1 MKHHRSAIILASSS
15 LIFQIGDN
23 NRLNYNLFCYAFTSI
38 TPRKPLDS
46 SKERSRQFSPLLPN
60 SFERG
65 EGHCFEYVASSSTN
79 DKPTKPLQN
88 QKRPE
93 KQKQLSPPKIQL
105 NSRQKSIS
113 RGRDPIISLNMNLD
127 YLAKSNQKNAAFR
140 AEELLLRIEALH
152 EDGYYEKSPDVCSY
166 NCVINAF
173 CLDSSEYGYDGSG
186 MRGELAMSTV
196 RGYNSKVNE
205 GTLEEDATYDKVL
218 SGGTTYNAERLI
230 RRMIQK
236 GLMPNEITYN
246 TLLRCISKDM
256 DLIER
261 GNFQM
266 KNRNVKNKI
275 KTKNKPSSSVSTRT
289 AQTYQEILIHKAE
302 TILSKME
309 DLKIANTITYNTMI
323 SILSKRQQPT
333 SRSKNNRQDK
343 NIENNNHNQVEEPV
357 RQAEACFH
365 RMLSLYTT
373 TSDER
378 IQPDTCSFNSLIGA
392 YAKIG
397 ASVPGAKDRAIRA
410 EELLRQ
416 MEDLY
421 RENPEGNEK
430 VKPDV
435 ISYSSV
441 VSAYAKASRWGEEEC
456 ALKAFEILKRMEELY
471 EGGEDNVKPNKRTY
485 TAVINAFARTG
496 QPESAEMILSN
507 MKRSYDLSGDM
518 SLKPDTIC
526 FTSIIDAY
534 AKKGGEEA
542 AERAEDL
549 LHEME
554 NLYNMGDKDV
564 KPNTRTYSAVITALG
579 KSGLPRAAEKAEQIL
594 DEMVYISSYGSK
606 DLAPNTILYNAVIDA
621 YARSPSI
628 GKCNR
633 AELLLERMIE
643 ESDNGNTAI
652 RPDTITFNTVINAAA
667 RSSIGDHDDRK
678 EAYLIGL
685 NAFKSLHR
693 SDYCQPSSI
702 TYILFLRVLENLM
715 ESEETRDYM
724 AGRVFEL
731 CQKHNLVNEAVLSQL
746 KKTCSHDVFRSLVSS
761 KSTD

>member
-1 MKHHRSAIILASSS
+1 M
-15 LIFQIGDN
+15 
-23 NRLNYNLFCYAFTSI
+23 
-38 TPRKPLDS
+38 
-46 SKERSRQFSPLLPN
+46 
-60 SFERG
+60 
-65 EGHCFEYVASSSTN
+65 
-79 DKPTKPLQN
+79 
-88 QKRPE
+88 
-93 KQKQLSPPKIQL
+93 
-105 NSRQKSIS
+105 
-113 RGRDPIISLNMNLD
+113 
-127 YLAKSNQKNAAFR
+127 
-140 AEELLLRIEALH
+140 
-152 EDGYYEKSPDVCSY
+152 
-166 NCVINAF
+166 
-173 CLDSSEYGYDGSG
+173 
-186 MRGELAMSTV
+186 
-196 RGYNSKVNE
+196 
-205 GTLEEDATYDKVL
+205 
-218 SGGTTYNAERLI
+218 
-230 RRMIQK
+230 
-236 GLMPNEITYN
+236 
-246 TLLRCISKDM
+246 
-256 DLIER
+256 
-261 GNFQM
+261 
-266 KNRNVKNKI
+266 
-275 KTKNKPSSSVSTRT
+275 
-289 AQTYQEILIHKAE
+289 
-302 TILSKME
+302 
-309 DLKIANTITYNTMI
+309 
-323 SILSKRQQPT
+323 
-333 SRSKNNRQDK
+333 
-343 NIENNNHNQVEEPV
+343 
-357 RQAEACFH
+357 
-365 RMLSLYTT
+365 
-373 TSDER
+373 
-378 IQPDTCSFNSLIGA
+378 
-392 YAKIG
+392 
-397 ASVPGAKDRAIRA
+397 
-410 EELLRQ
+410 
-416 MEDLY
+416 
-421 RENPEGNEK
+421 
-430 VKPDV
+430 
-435 ISYSSV
+435 
-441 VSAYAKASRWGEEEC
+441 
-456 ALKAFEILKRMEELY
+456 
-471 EGGEDNVKPNKRTY
+471 
-485 TAVINAFARTG
+485 
-496 QPESAEMILSN
+496 
-507 MKRSYDLSGDM
+507 
-518 SLKPDTIC
+518 KPDTIC

-564 KPNTRTYSAVITALG
+564 KPNTRTYSAVISEWDVEVHFRCDFFLAKPIHVTWSETAALG